1 MIAVTASVDSRASNK
16 LAAQKLPDDMDNE
29 AKVLAVGS
37 DAMSLSMDG
46 TPEKIDDFEEL
57 LKGYGI
63 VESQRTGRVALPK
76 LEREAR
82 KGALKGKAS

>member
-1 MIAVTASVDSRASNK
+1 
-16 LAAQKLPDDMDNE
+16 
-29 AKVLAVGS
+29 
-37 DAMSLSMDG
+37 MSLSMDG
-46 TPEKIDDFEEL
+46 TPEKLDDFEEI